1 MSDRRRAGVGVGGPT
16 AAAILLLACACSGR
30 PAEPLPIIPLPEN
43 LPPPADA
50 LEARLRERAPT
61 EAALLVPDGPAFRA
75 TLAPGDRRT
84 FTAVL
89 RAGVCYKVLGGAEE
103 TVTDLDVLVYDPNN
117 VLAQRDTTVGRE
129 LVIGSERG
137 ICPSDAGAWRFEL
150 VATGG
155 EGAVIAQLWRMPM

>member
-1 MSDRRRAGVGVGGPT
+1 MDGRACGRAPV
-16 AAAILLLACACSGR
+16 AALALALGACSGR
-30 PAEPLPIIPLPEN
+30 APEPLPVIPLPDD
-43 LPPPADA
+43 LAPAADA
-50 LEARLRERAPT
+50 LEERLRERAPT

-75 TLAPGDRRT
+75 TLANGDRRT

-89 RAGVCYKVLGGAEE
+89 RAGVCYKVLGGAAE

-117 VLAQRDTTVGRE
+117 VLVQRDTTVAGE
-129 LVIGSERG
+129 LVIGTARG

-155 EGAVIAQLWRMPM
+155 EGAVIAQLWRLPM